1 MKFAVTNM
9 DKRVSPVFDVSRY
22 IDLYDSEG
30 YGHDAVFVSTYS
42 LPASLGEKVSFL
54 VECDINTVIC
64 GALTREGELSL
75 ICHDI
80 EVYAFIRGS
89 VDEVIYA
96 WEHASLGDDRFC
108 LPGCVHT
115 HHHQGSDCP
124 EVRKETS
131 GAS

>member
-1 MKFAVTNM
+1 M

-30 YGHDAVFVSTYS
+30 YGHDAVFVATYS
-42 LPASLGEKVSFL
+42 LPATLGEKISFL

-75 ICHDI
+75 ICHNI

-89 VDEVIYA
+89 MSEVIQA
-96 WEHASLGDDRFC
+96 WERASLGDERFF
-108 LPGCVHT
+108 LPGLSHT
-115 HHHQGSDCP
+115 HHHQGSDCI
-124 EVRKETS
+124 ELREGMADDS
-131 GAS
+131 